1 MRAALIHRDRCAQKH
16 NPALRLK
23 DMADVETNR
32 LQRRTDRQGIHLVQ
46 CDWTKRDWSEWPYLE
61 LCSRKWERDTHT
73 QSVSLNVL
81 AGEEEDWERVC
92 VSVPMRERES
102 ERSGARMNYAGCSL
116 ECRVL
121 ADRVPFSLIC
131 LWFIFHSNF
140 SMCSFK
146 HTENRKPRAV
156 ELACS
161 RQIKSSP
168 FQRRSDTKW
177 EKINERIDCAL
188 F

>member
-1 MRAALIHRDRCAQKH
+1 MHS
-16 NPALRLK
+16 
-23 DMADVETNR
+23 ETQSSSETERHGRGRN
-32 LQRRTDRQGIHLVQ
+32 QQTTEMDRQTGYEHLVQ
-46 CDWTKRDWSEWPYLE
+46 CDWSEWPYLE
-61 LCSRKWERDTHT
+61 LCSRKWERETHT
-73 QSVSLNVL
+73 LSFNVL

-131 LWFIFHSNF
+131 LWFIYHSNF

-146 HTENRKPRAV
+146 HTENRKPSVFTPDKKQPVLKALRY
-156 ELACS
+156 EMG
-161 RQIKSSP
+161 
-168 FQRRSDTKW
+168 
-177 EKINERIDCAL
+177 KINERIDCAL